1 MDASNLHFNKA
12 VPGEAITS
20 KPGQYPF
27 DQPPLLV
34 SPVDAME
41 HVLNDY
47 LSSNHAEEALKLMI
61 AGVTLE
67 VLANVIVKTG
77 FMDGVFSV
85 DVAEIIKPA
94 IVLHLLADA
103 RDAGVKNI
111 RIMNDSNISELS
123 PEDFISIRNELRGDE
138 MEEEEML
145 EMSDIPEM
153 PEMSEMPEM
162 PGLEGL
168 PDMSDSE
175 GSFLDMENI

>member
-77 FMDGVFSV
+77 FMDGTFSV

-111 RIMNDSNISELS
+111 RIMNDSNVSELS
-123 PEDFISIRNELRGDE
+123 PEDFVSIKNELRGDE
-138 MEEEEML
+138 MEEEEMP
-145 EMSDIPEM
+145 EIPEM
-153 PEMSEMPEM
+153 PEMPEMTEMSEMSEMP
-162 PGLEGL
+162 
-168 PDMSDSE
+168 DSV

>member
-1 MDASNLHFNKA
+1 MELSNLYFNKA

-20 KPGQYPF
+20 TPGKYPF
-27 DQPPLLV
+27 NQPPLLV
-34 SPVDAME
+34 SPVESME
-41 HVLNDY
+41 HVLNSY
-47 LSSNHAEEALKLMI
+47 LSGNNAEEVLKLII

-67 VLANVIVKTG
+67 SLANMIVKTF
-77 FMDGVFSV
+77 FMEGTFTV

-103 RDAGVKNI
+103 RDEGVKNI

-153 PEMSEMPEM
+153 PEMSEMSEM

-168 PDMSDSE
+168 PDMS

>member
-1 MDASNLHFNKA
+1 MEISNLHFNKA

-34 SPVDAME
+34 SPVESME
-41 HVLNDY
+41 HVLNSY
-47 LSSNHAEEALKLMI
+47 LSGNNAEEVLKLII

-67 VLANVIVKTG
+67 MLANVIVKSY
-77 FMDGVFSV
+77 FMEGTFTV

-111 RIMNDSNISELS
+111 RIMNDSNVSELS
-123 PEDFISIRNELRGDE
+123 PEDFVSIKNELRGDE
-138 MEEEEML
+138 MEEEEM
-145 EMSDIPEM
+145 PEI
-153 PEMSEMPEM
+153 PEMSEMSEMSEMTEMSEISEM
-162 PGLEGL
+162 P
-168 PDMSDSE
+168 DSV

>member
-1 MDASNLHFNKA
+1 MDASTLNFNKA
-12 VPGEAITS
+12 VPGEALAS

-27 DQPPLLV
+27 DQPPLLT

-41 HVLNDY
+41 HVLNEY

-67 VLANVIVKTG
+67 VLANIIVKTG
-77 FMDGVFSV
+77 FMEGVFSV

-111 RIMNDSNISELS
+111 RIMNDSNVPEIS
-123 PEDFISIRNELRGDE
+123 PEDFVAMRNELRGDE
-138 MEEEEML
+138 IEEEEEEML
-145 EMSDIPEM
+145 EMSGM
-153 PEMSEMPEM
+153 PEMS
-162 PGLEGL
+162 GLEEL
-168 PDMSDSE
+168 PGMPDSE
-175 GSFLDMENI
+175 GSFLDMENV

>member
-1 MDASNLHFNKA
+1 MDESTLHFNTA

-41 HVLNDY
+41 HVLNEY

-67 VLANVIVKTG
+67 VLANVMVKTG

-111 RIMNDSNISELS
+111 RIMNDSNVPEIS
-123 PEDFISIRNELRGDE
+123 PEEFIAMRNELRGDE
-138 MEEEEML
+138 IEEEEMPEMV
-145 EMSDIPEM
+145 EMSG
-153 PEMSEMPEM
+153 MPEM

-168 PDMSDSE
+168 PDMPDSE

>member
-1 MDASNLHFNKA
+1 MELSNLYFNKA

-20 KPGQYPF
+20 TPGKYPF
-27 DQPPLLV
+27 NQPPLLV
-34 SPVDAME
+34 SPVESME
-41 HVLNDY
+41 HVLNSY
-47 LSSNHAEEALKLMI
+47 LSGNNAEEVLKLII

-67 VLANVIVKTG
+67 SLANMIVKTF
-77 FMDGVFSV
+77 FMEGTFTV

-103 RDAGVKNI
+103 RDEGVKNI

>member
-1 MDASNLHFNKA
+1 MEISNLHFNKA
-12 VPGEAITS
+12 VPGEAITNT
-20 KPGQYPF
+20 PGQYPF
-27 DQPPLLV
+27 NQAPLLV
-34 SPVDAME
+34 SPVESME
-41 HVLNDY
+41 HVLNSY
-47 LSSNHAEEALKLMI
+47 LSGNNAEEVLKLII

-67 VLANVIVKTG
+67 MLANVIVKSY
-77 FMDGVFSV
+77 FMEGTFTV

-111 RIMNDSNISELS
+111 RIMNDSNVSELS
-123 PEDFISIRNELRGDE
+123 PEDFVSIKNELRGDE
-138 MEEEEML
+138 MEEEEM
-145 EMSDIPEM
+145 
-153 PEMSEMPEM
+153 PEMSEMSEMTEMSEMSEM